1 MEEDPYFEVRDALKD
16 RVDKIKSAH
25 DRFQDL
31 VRRPDSSAA
40 QIKEL
45 RRNLVV
51 DIRAADKDFK
61 VLKGSVASVEQN
73 RAKYSA
79 VKDAE
84 LETRKGFVND
94 VFKALKVVKAGVES
108 DAVKRKMDEDASKAK
123 RDGLDEN
130 YAALAAGIEKHN
142 DKFIDSQQQH
152 AKEMINLQDEAL
164 EALGQGVDRLN
175 DMGTAINVELK
186 EQDKMLG
193 GLSGDMD
200 EAEAKMNMVNHYLNK
215 LLKTKDGCQYG
226 TILVLAIILV
236 VLVAV
241 IIWVPLA
248 PIA

>member
-1 MEEDPYFEVRDALKD
+1 MAEEDPYYEVRDELKD
-16 RVDKIKSAH
+16 KVDKLRGAH

-31 VRRPDSSAA
+31 VRRPDSSAG
-40 QIKEL
+40 QIKDM
-45 RRNLVV
+45 RRNLVI

-61 VLKGSVASVEQN
+61 VLKGAISNVEQN
-73 RAKYSA
+73 RAKFAS

-84 LETRKGFVND
+84 LETRKGFVSQID
-94 VFKALKVVKAGVES
+94 KALKQVKAGVES
-108 DAVKRKMDEDASKAK
+108 EAVKRKMDEDTNKAK

-130 YAALAAGIEKHN
+130 YTALSAGIEKN
-142 DKFIDSQQQH
+142 NSKFIDTQQQH

-200 EAEAKMNMVNHYLNK
+200 EAESKMNMVNHYLTK

-226 TILVLAIILV
+226 TIFVLALILI

-241 IIWVPLA
+241 IIWVPSSK
-248 PIA
+248 